1 MPRQNPTVI
10 RHRRRVLRMTLL
22 AVVGTL
28 TIGWALVLAAVGA
41 LLPWVVTHP
50 ERIAKEMSERLGRP
64 VSFERIDA
72 RWEAAGPVFT
82 LDGLAIGKGSNAF
95 RVPRGEWVL
104 DFYAWLR
111 RGASFSEIR
120 IGGLALELLR
130 DGDAGWRVRGLGQG
144 PAPVDLDQVLG
155 LTAVTIDAATL
166 RVIDHA
172 NGIDWQLSRIDAK
185 VRNEAGAQV
194 VGLTA
199 WASETAPPLRLA
211 CMRETGGSRRQC
223 FVKGESLVASDWLQG
238 LPGLGLTASAGQMD
252 LRAWIEAGDQ
262 LESLRVLL
270 SGRRLALRAIEAAEL
285 SDGARAWAW
294 SARERLE
301 LDLRFVRGDVG
312 WQVDATQRTGAGES
326 GLDGQMRWIRRIEG
340 TAVEDHVI
348 ASRIDLD
355 LAGALAAMSGADA
368 RLRGALLEARPRGRL
383 RDLDFRRQAGGEF
396 RLAARVDQ
404 LIVDSG
410 ARAPGMG
417 PVSGMLL
424 ADESGASLTLAPG
437 SDWTLTFPYMFREP
451 IRARVQ
457 SGSLAAWPGVEGR
470 WHVGAADLGLAGEG
484 WAATINGELTPAAE
498 QTPPI
503 LDVRAEVHHGK
514 VERARL
520 FWPINVMPAPAVAWL
535 DRALVGGDVGSA
547 AVIFRGELRR
557 GTLRD
562 GGARLDA
569 VAELRDTTLDY
580 TPGWP
585 VATIDTAQLRF
596 IDMGMSI
603 DELSGT
609 IRENR
614 VEAATA
620 SISDFRD
627 ARLVVEVQR
636 ATGSGENLL
645 GFLRDSPLNR
655 RFGPPMQGVELG
667 GRGEVSLRLERPL
680 KRGAIGGLDLIGEAR
695 LIEASL
701 VDRARRLDFGTTD
714 GRVRF
719 SDAGFVT
726 DDLNVRFGG
735 EPATLALAIGE
746 YVADPR
752 HVAEASLRGELS
764 AAALLERFP
773 EALPWA
779 QRLPGRAQWDV
790 TLAIDSAAV
799 AGGVDGE
806 VPARAPDRQVLRLRS
821 DLVGIAMELPA
832 PLRKDAASPLPFAL
846 DLPMAP
852 ESVAEITLG
861 RLGKGQLRLPEGGR
875 GLAIV
880 AALGLAEV
888 PALPVR
894 GVVVRGDAAAVDGG
908 GWIDLV
914 TSLPDSPVPGPPLP
928 FDIDVVASELALI
941 GRGFPDT
948 RIEVER
954 DSERIGISFDG
965 PALVGTVAL
974 PNKDVGPPRMSLDF
988 DRLYLLDR
996 VASPDAKPPNPAALP
1011 SLAIRARDFRMGDA
1025 RLGSVEIET
1034 SPIEGGLVVE
1044 RLAAVSPQ
1052 LSLSGS
1058 GRWTGTGE
1066 GEQSDFDIELAA
1078 DSLGNML
1085 DALGFVGIVDGG
1097 KTRARLSGQWPGGPA
1112 DLKLANMSGELEA
1125 RVEEGRILEV
1135 EPGAGRILGLVS
1147 LVEIPRRLALD
1158 FSDFF
1163 QRGMAF
1169 DSIEGRFRLEKGDA
1183 WTDSIAISS
1192 PAADIVIKGRTG
1204 LATRDYDQWL
1214 VVTPRMGSVLPL
1226 VGALAAGPAGV
1237 AVGAVAQGIL
1247 GQGMGRMAESNYR
1260 ITGSW
1265 DSPEITKQ
1273 RAVRPSEPQS

>member
-1 MPRQNPTVI
+1 MARQNPTAI
-10 RHRRRVLRMTLL
+10 RHRRRVLRVTVL

-28 TIGWALVLAAVGA
+28 TIGWALLLAAVGA
-41 LLPWVVTHP
+41 VLPWVVAHP
-50 ERIAKEMSERLGRP
+50 ERVAAELSGHVGRP

-72 RWEAAGPVFT
+72 RWEPAGPVFT
-82 LDGLAIGKGSNAF
+82 LDGLAIGEGSNAF

-111 RGASFSEIR
+111 RGVSFSEIKL
-120 IGGLALELLR
+120 GGLELELLR
-130 DGDAGWRVRGLGQG
+130 DREAGWRIRGLGQG
-144 PAPVDLDQVLG
+144 PAPVDLELVLD

-166 RVIDHA
+166 RVVDQA
-172 NGIDWQLSRIDAK
+172 NAVDWQLSRIDAK

-199 WASETAPPLRLA
+199 WASEAAPPLRLA
-211 CMRETGGSRRQC
+211 CIRAAGGSRRQC
-223 FVKGESLVASDWLQG
+223 FLKGEDLVASDWLEG
-238 LPGLGLTASAGQMD
+238 LPGLGLTASAGQVG
-252 LRAWIEAGDQ
+252 LRAWIEAGEQ
-262 LESLRVLL
+262 LESLRVVF
-270 SGRRLALRAIEAAEL
+270 SGRRLALRAVEAARL
-285 SDGARAWAW
+285 SDGGLAWAW
-294 SARERLE
+294 SARERLD
-301 LDLRFVRGDVG
+301 LDVRFVRNDAG
-312 WQVDATQRTGAGES
+312 WQVDATQASGRAER
-326 GLDGQMRWIRRIEG
+326 GLDGQMRWIRRIDG
-340 TAVEDHVI
+340 NAVEDHVI
-348 ASRIDLD
+348 ASRVDLD

-368 RLRGALLEARPRGRL
+368 RFRGALLEARPRGRL
-383 RDLDFRRQAGGEF
+383 TDLDFRRQAGGAY

-404 LIVDSG
+404 LIIDSG

-417 PVSGMLL
+417 PVSGVVL
-424 ADESGASLTLAPG
+424 ADESGASLTLDPG
-437 SDWTLTFPYMFREP
+437 SEWTLTFPYMFREP
-451 IRARVQ
+451 IRARVE

-470 WHVGAADLGLAGEG
+470 WHLGAADLGLVGDG
-484 WAATINGELTPAAE
+484 WAATLNGELTPASG

-520 FWPINVMPAPAVAWL
+520 FWPINVMPPPAVAWL
-535 DRALVGGDVGSA
+535 DRALLAGEVSSA
-547 AVIFRGELRR
+547 AVVFRGELRR

-569 VAELRDTTLDY
+569 VAEVRGTTLDY

-585 VATIDTAQLRF
+585 IATIDTATLRF
-596 IDMGMSI
+596 IDMGMWI
-603 DELSGT
+603 DGLSGT

-620 SISDFRD
+620 SIADFRD

-636 ATGSGENLL
+636 AVGSGDSLL

-680 KRGAIGGLDLIGEAR
+680 KRGAMGGLELVGEAR
-695 LIEASL
+695 LVEASL
-701 VDRARRLDFGTTD
+701 RDRVRRLDFGTTD

-719 SDAGFVT
+719 SQAGFVT

-752 HVAEASLRGELS
+752 HVAEASLRGEFT
-764 AAALLERFP
+764 AAALLDRFP
-773 EALPWA
+773 QALPWA

-790 TLAIDSAAV
+790 TLAIDSGSG
-799 AGGVDGE
+799 AGGADGDD
-806 VPARAPDRQVLRLRS
+806 PGRQMLRLRS

-832 PLRKDAASPLPFAL
+832 PLRKDAASPMPFAL
-846 DLPMAP
+846 DLPMAAD
-852 ESVAEITLG
+852 SMAEVTLG
-861 RLGKGQLRLPEGGR
+861 RIGKGQLRLPAGDR
-875 GLAIV
+875 GLAIA
-880 AALGLAEV
+880 AALGLAE
-888 PALPVR
+888 LPVLPSR
-894 GVVVRGDAAAVDGG
+894 GVAVRGDAAAVDGG

-914 TSLPDSPVPGPPLP
+914 ASLPDAPTQGPPLP
-928 FDIDVVASELALI
+928 FDIDVVTSELALI

-948 RIEVER
+948 RIEVRR
-954 DSERIGISFDG
+954 DNERIGIRFAG
-965 PALVGTVAL
+965 PAVLGTVAL
-974 PNKDVGPPRMSLDF
+974 PNRNVGPRRMSLDF
-988 DRLYLLDR
+988 DRLYLLHR
-996 VASPDAKPPNPAALP
+996 VASPDARPTNPAALP
-1011 SLAIRARDFRMGDA
+1011 SLAIRARDFRLGDA

-1034 SPIEGGLVVE
+1034 SPIAGGLVVE
-1044 RLAAVSPQ
+1044 KLVAVSPQ
-1052 LSLSGS
+1052 LSVSGS
-1058 GRWTGTGE
+1058 GRWTGTGAV
-1066 GEQSDFDIELAA
+1066 EQSDFDLELVA
-1078 DSLGNML
+1078 DSLGKML
-1085 DALGFVGIVDGG
+1085 DALGFVGVVDGG
-1097 KTRARLSGQWPGGPA
+1097 RTRARLSGQWPGGPA
-1112 DLKLANMSGELEA
+1112 DLKLANMSGALEA
-1125 RVEEGRILEV
+1125 RVDQGRILEV

-1169 DSIEGRFRLEKGDA
+1169 DSIEGRFRLERGDA
-1183 WTDSIAISS
+1183 WTDAIAISS

-1204 LATRDYDQWL
+1204 LAARDYDQWL

-1226 VGALAAGPAGV
+1226 VGALAGGPAGA

-1247 GQGMGRMAESNYR
+1247 GDGMGRMAESNYR
-1260 ITGSW
+1260 VTGSW
-1265 DSPEITKQ
+1265 DKPEITKQ